1 MLMDK
6 TKTTS
11 NSFTLS
17 YLATHPLTK
26 GIVSKHLS
34 HMGGHPE
41 WARDTLP
48 NLRDYN
54 MGGGIPY
61 PILVELMAE
70 LDTVE
75 MPPEATQAPSKPYGI
90 L

>member
-1 MLMDK
+1 MS
-6 TKTTS
+6 TEKTTS

-17 YLATHPLTK
+17 FLATHPLTK

-41 WARDTLP
+41 WAHDTLP

-61 PILVELMAE
+61 DILVALMAE
-70 LDTVE
+70 LDTVK
-75 MPPEATQAPSKPYGI
+75 MPPEFTQKLPKPYGI
-90 L
+90 S

>member
-1 MLMDK
+1 MTNK
-6 TKTTS
+6 QTTS
-11 NSFTLS
+11 STYALSF
-17 YLATHPLTK
+17 LATHPLTK
-26 GIVSKHLS
+26 DIVSKHLT

-41 WARDTLP
+41 LVTDTLP

-61 PILVELMAE
+61 EILVALMAE

-75 MPPEATQAPSKPYGI
+75 MPPGAA
-90 L
+90 